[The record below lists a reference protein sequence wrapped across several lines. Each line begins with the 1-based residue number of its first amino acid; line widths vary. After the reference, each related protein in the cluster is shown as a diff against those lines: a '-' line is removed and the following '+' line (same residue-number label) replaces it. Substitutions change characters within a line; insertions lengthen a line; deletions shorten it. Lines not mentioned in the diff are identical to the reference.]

1 MPFGDV
7 VPFLVLWFRDIVPF
21 LVLCGQLPIPL
32 FWLVVHPAIGFW
44 RRHPRAC
51 YYLVTPSV
59 WLLVA
64 VALVVPRHW
73 WLAER
78 FSRHWLVAVAGAA
91 LIVADLWL
99 MRQVK
104 RDLHWRVLVGL
115 PELMLAR
122 WSLGVGGPDENA
134 TGVVTRG
141 VYERVRHPRYAG
153 MMLAWLGAVL
163 LSGATRLLVLVAV
176 FIGLALLV
184 TEFEER
190 ELLKRLGED
199 YADYRRRVPRLIPRW
214 RQPGTRKEDVA

>member
-1 MPFGDV
+1 M
-7 VPFLVLWFRDIVPF
+7 
-21 LVLCGQLPIPL
+21 QLPIPV

-64 VALVVPRHW
+64 AALVVPHAW

-78 FSRHWLVAVAGAA
+78 FSRHWLVALAGAG
-91 LIVADLWL
+91 LILADLWL

-115 PELMLAR
+115 PELMPGRQPAP
-122 WSLGVGGPDENA
+122 VVAGGI
-134 TGVVTRG
+134 
-141 VYERVRHPRYAG
+141 YERLRHPRYAG

-163 LSGATRLLVLVAV
+163 LTGATRLLLLVAV
-176 FIGLALLV
+176 FIGLALVV
-184 TEFEER
+184 TEIEER
-190 ELLKRLGED
+190 ELLKRLGEP
-199 YADYRRRVPRLIPRW
+199 YADYRRRVPRFFPR
-214 RQPGTRKEDVA
+214 RAR

>member
-1 MPFGDV
+1 MRDAIAL
-7 VPFLVLWFRDIVPF
+7 LVLG
-21 LVLCGQLPIPL
+21 LQLPIPV
-32 FWLVVHPAIGFW
+32 FWLVVHPGINFW

-51 YYLVTPSV
+51 YYGVGLSV
-59 WLLVA
+59 WVAMA
-64 VALVVPRHW
+64 VALVVPRSW

-78 FSRHWLVAVAGAA
+78 FSGHWLVAVAGVA
-91 LIVADLWL
+91 LVAFDLWL

-122 WSLGVGGPDENA
+122 QSLGVGGPGENA

-141 VYERVRHPRYAG
+141 IYERVRHPRYAG

-184 TEFEER
+184 TEIEER

-214 RQPGTRKEDVA
+214 R

>member
-1 MPFGDV
+1 MRFPDV
-7 VPFLVLWFRDIVPF
+7 VPYLIWWFREVVPF

-32 FWLVVHPAIGFW
+32 FWLAIHPAIDFW

-59 WLLVA
+59 WGA
-64 VALVVPRHW
+64 VAAALIVPRHW

-78 FSRHWLVAVAGAA
+78 FTQHWAAAVAGAA
-91 LIVADLWL
+91 LIGFDLWL

-115 PELMLAR
+115 PELMPGNQPAQM
-122 WSLGVGGPDENA
+122 A
-134 TGVVTRG
+134 ARG

-163 LSGATRLLVLVAV
+163 LSGATRLAVLVGV

-184 TEFEER
+184 TEIEER
-190 ELLKRLGED
+190 ELLRRLGED

-214 RQPGTRKEDVA
+214 R